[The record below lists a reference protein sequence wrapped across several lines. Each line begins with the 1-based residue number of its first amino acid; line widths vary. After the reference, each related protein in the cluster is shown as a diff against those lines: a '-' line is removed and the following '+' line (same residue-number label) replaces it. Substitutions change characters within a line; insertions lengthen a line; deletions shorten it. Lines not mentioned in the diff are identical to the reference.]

1 MAGETGRYDGG
12 LATWRAKPIES
23 LQSGGRKDQTKRESP
38 ADVRRTL
45 REIVRHRFTF
55 KESRADLELLRSIH
69 DGTYAN
75 TKPGNPN
82 FHAYAAAVNTAS
94 ELVVP

>member
-1 MAGETGRYDGG
+1 M
-12 LATWRAKPIES
+12 L
-23 LQSGGRKDQTKRESP
+23 LRKILG
-38 ADVRRTL
+38 V
-45 REIVRHRFTF
+45 RFTF
-55 KESRADLELLRSIH
+55 QGSQADLELLRSIH

-94 ELVVP
+94 ELVVPQRIGSALIQIEALPANSPPRPWTSRS